1 LLTTPHL
8 LECRSISFERDDIPL
23 FSGVSF
29 QLSPFQAIQITGPN
43 GAGKTTLL
51 RILATSLQPTE
62 GEVLWRGLSVQQRQ
76 SQYQENMLYL
86 GHNAGVKSSLTPR
99 ENLQW
104 YFRLFPAMDLQ
115 FDSAL
120 RRVNLQG
127 YENVPCHTLSAGQ
140 QRRVALAR
148 LHLSSASLWILD
160 EPFTSID
167 VHGVALLESLM
178 TDHLAQGGAIVL
190 TSHQHLGL
198 PNVQVLDL
206 ESFAVVD

>member
-1 LLTTPHL
+1 MLTNPHL
-8 LECRSISFERDDIPL
+8 LECRNISFERDDIPL

-29 QLSPFQAIQITGPN
+29 QLHPSQAIQVTGAN

-51 RILATSLQPTE
+51 RILATSLQATE
-62 GEVLWRGLSVQQRQ
+62 GEVLWRGKSIAGQLSE
-76 SQYQENMLYL
+76 YQDNMLYL
-86 GHNAGVKSSLTPR
+86 GHSAGVKSSLTPR

-104 YFRLFPAMDLQ
+104 YFRLFPAVTAE

-120 RRVNLQG
+120 RRVSLQG

-148 LHLSSASLWILD
+148 LYLSSASLWILD

-178 TDHLAQGGAIVL
+178 TDHLLAGGSIIL
-190 TSHQHLGL
+190 TSHQQLGL
-198 PNVQVLDL
+198 QNVQALDL
-206 ESFAVVD
+206 ESFAVVH